1 MIRSRIFFISIIA
14 LALSLN
20 DAQAQESQD
29 ALYIYRNDGQFNA
42 FFFDDIDRFEYS
54 HIDTLGI
61 EHSDYVV
68 QEVYAL
74 DSIWR
79 IPLSAIDS
87 VSFVTPSTIY
97 QKGVVIAD
105 KRLVDYITGS
115 DSIYWIQLAKNT
127 PIDIIPK
134 VGDKLIIE
142 EECRYLP
149 YGFGGLVTQ
158 VESVPSGYKVTTKAM
173 DISDVYERVVI
184 KGGTN
189 PPHDPSDSRR
199 RLFFDGDE
207 FGSNDIFDLGTIKQ
221 KFIAQGSQNIIELF
235 DGNLSAGMTGKGELD
250 LELTPKLTS
259 RYFIVVDLL
268 NGIQYK
274 IDDFLKFDVKA
285 AADLTLNGGING
297 HIDIPFKL
305 KDPSVNLGK
314 AKITVG
320 LGYFLDGTGETY
332 FKANYKGRFEAG
344 NFTYRKKMLFREEES
359 NAKESMKYT
368 PELWSTEG
376 GCGDVT
382 FKCGFYAKAELA
394 LPFMKDTIATVGLRA
409 EGALQVTTEAPVL
422 FTSVSDDLKQTYYD
436 GLYKALNKDDNFRT
450 NFYVGLQGY
459 LKKNWTQW
467 TLVDKSLPFM
477 EMSIGVVPNIDDVYL
492 FSDDSADGSLLGI
505 TAPIWRACINTPV
518 GFAIF
523 DRQEN
528 KLLHTWWY
536 PQEYGPMVDWSN
548 YYYEYTMD
556 PDRKR
561 TIILDV
567 YPMIRYF
574 GRSILTDQHQEHE
587 VDPAWVR
594 VDKEVTFS
602 SDIQSKEL
610 KVTFNI
616 PDLTFTSDAN
626 WLTAFFLRDDNSL
639 TLTTDVMP
647 DGMTKRE
654 CKVHI
659 VGKTTKGEIVYEDD
673 IKVTQTAPAITL
685 NTSVLRF
692 TAEGGTATASIVSTT
707 LTNLSVRV
715 SQNDDFVQARLDG
728 NTITVTVT
736 KNTIESERVAI
747 VYISGKTPE
756 GDTGEGE
763 LLITQ
768 EAASGSGTDPVIGE
782 TLHVKDFNFRP
793 GVGEVTSETK
803 FKWITI
809 IKYTDYYMPDGFNG
823 IDATEDD
830 IANGTYAISATIVN
844 DSTIHVVCNGG
855 KQYYYWEEDWWVPDE
870 YTLVPGWNCTR
881 QSASFDI
888 VKETRYTQFLPNYYN
903 AFKITNLH
911 YDEKAEWCDNSEEE
925 GKNKSG
931 YVDLKTSV
939 GNLEAGVYDDN
950 YDYIGG
956 TTYNGLKGWGIV
968 SKDDISN
975 FELKWE
981 LYSYVSSYKDYNY
994 MRAEYSKSDGYVSLR
1009 MRFTDQEKFNEW
1021 ARKLLNTSN

>member
-1 MIRSRIFFISIIA
+1 MA
-14 LALSLN
+14 LALSFN
-20 DAQAQESQD
+20 DAQAQETQD

-87 VSFVTPSTIY
+87 VSFVTPTTIY

-158 VESVPSGYKVTTKAM
+158 VESVPNGYKVTTKAM

-184 KGGTN
+184 KAGTN
-189 PPHDPSDSRR
+189 PPPDPSDSRR
-199 RLFFDGDE
+199 KIFFDGDQ
-207 FGSNDIFDLGTIKQ
+207 FGSAKTFDLGTIKE
-221 KFIAQGSQNIIELF
+221 KYIAQGSQNIIELF
-235 DGNLSAGMTGKGELD
+235 DGNLTAGMTGKGELD

-259 RYFIVVDLL
+259 RCFLL
-268 NGIQYK
+268 VNLPSGLQYK
-274 IDDFLKFDVKA
+274 IEEFLKFDVKV
-285 AADLTLNGGING
+285 AADLTLNGGVNG

-305 KDPSVNLGK
+305 KDPFINLGK
-314 AKITVG
+314 VKIGVG

-344 NFTYRKKMLFREEES
+344 NFTYRKKMLFHEEES

-536 PQEYGPMVDWSN
+536 PQEYGPMVNWSN

-587 VDPAWVR
+587 VDPAWVY

-659 VGKTTKGEIVYEDD
+659 VGKTTKGEVVYEDD

-707 LTNLSVRV
+707 LTGLSLRV

-736 KNTIESERVAI
+736 KNTFESERVAI

-768 EAASGSGTDPVIGE
+768 EAASGSGTEPVVGE
-782 TLHVKDFNFRP
+782 TLHVKDFYIWP
-793 GVGEVTSETK
+793 GVGEVTSFTD
-803 FKWITI
+803 FKWDTDT
-809 IKYTDYYMPDGFNG
+809 YYLSDYYAPDGFNG
-823 IDATEDD
+823 IDANEDD
-830 IANGTYAISATIVN
+830 IANGLFAVSATIVN
-844 DSTIHVVCNGG
+844 DSTIHVVCSGG
-855 KQYYYWEEDWWVPDE
+855 KQYDYEEEWDWTVP
-870 YTLVPGWNCTR
+870 TWKCTR
-881 QSASFDI
+881 QNASFDI
-888 VKETRYTQFLPNYYN
+888 VKITIDEWNY
-903 AFKITNLH
+903 FKITNVH
-911 YDEKAEWCDNSEEE
+911 YDEKAEWYNNSEKR

-931 YVDLKTSV
+931 YVDFKTS
-939 GNLEAGVYDDN
+939 GDYLAAGIYNEYYDSN
-950 YDYIGG
+950 YYES
-956 TTYNGLKGWGIV
+956 TTLNGLMGRKGKV
-968 SKDDISN
+968 VKDDISN

-981 LYSYVSSYKDYNY
+981 LYEYNSTHEAYDY
-994 MRAEYSKSDGYVSLR
+994 MRAEYSKSDGYVNVGI
-1009 MRFTDQEKFNEW
+1009 RFIDDEKFNEW